1 MLSGSREPVQVPQG
15 PQEARI
21 GVPFTVCI
29 SNICRAVVRPLSGV
43 LVSMM
48 GMPDRSSSCSVTFY
62 RLLWVGTCA
71 EPAEQRPHARARLHE
86 DQGDLW

>member
-29 SNICRAVVRPLSGV
+29 SNISRAVVRPLSGV

-48 GMPDRSSSCSVTFY
+48 GMSDRSSSCSVTFY
-62 RLLWVGTCA
+62 RLLRCSKCV
-71 EPAEQRPHARARLHE
+71 QRVVRRPHARARLHTE
-86 DQGDLW
+86 EADLW